1 MIPEL
6 SNMQAS
12 AVPGPRLVLWGGQG
26 VGRGQEGTAFEKTEL
41 CPEF

>member
-6 SNMQAS
+6 SDIQAS
-12 AVPGPRLVLWGGQG
+12 MVPGPRLVQLGGQG
-26 VGRGQEGTAFEKTEL
+26 VGRGQEGTAIEKTEL